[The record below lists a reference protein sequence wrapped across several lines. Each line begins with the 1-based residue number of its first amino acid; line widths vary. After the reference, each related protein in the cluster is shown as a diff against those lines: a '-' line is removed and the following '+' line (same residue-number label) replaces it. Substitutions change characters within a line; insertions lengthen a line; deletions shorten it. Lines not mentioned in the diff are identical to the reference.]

1 MTTTNENMKIE
12 LIAPEFL
19 LLDPRNPRLVSTIE
33 REGKYRELPSCDSL
47 LRKQSAIM
55 KKLDKG
61 AKIDVLIN
69 SILSVGFIQIEPLI
83 VVKTECKNEN
93 DIFFYLVIEG
103 NRRLFA
109 VKEIL
114 SDPEK
119 LGGLNEEFLKTL
131 QKLPCIVLE
140 SGQYSYMMNI
150 LGIRHIV
157 AIEDWKLLQKAIM
170 VAELYIELEKDESQV
185 AESYGISIR
194 ETKRLLRAI
203 ALQNWM
209 LENLDVEISTFQKLS
224 FDIFLETMQK
234 PSLREWL
241 EYEENQSDLL
251 LPSIKNLE
259 NVELLANWISDGIVK
274 FGRDDIRA
282 LAEIVARTD
291 RSELIEQINEHTGPY
306 TVMAQIK
313 TQEAIIKPSVWTAY
327 LRKATN
333 TVNTIPASELQ
344 VITDENLGVL
354 KKLKI
359 AVENALNMID
369 KLRGN

>member
-12 LIAPEFL
+12 LVAPELL
-19 LLDPRNPRLVSTIE
+19 LLDPRNPRLVSIIE
-33 REGKYRELPSCDSL
+33 KEGKYRQLPSCDSL
-47 LRKQSAIM
+47 LRKQSAIS
-55 KKLDKG
+55 KQLDKE

-83 VVKTECKNEN
+83 VVKTECTKEN
-93 DIFFYLVIEG
+93 GSFFYLVIEG
-103 NRRLFA
+103 NRRLLA

-140 SGQYSYMMNI
+140 SGQYSYMINI
-150 LGIRHIV
+150 LGVRHIV

-170 VAELYIELEKDESQV
+170 VAEMYIELENDESQV
-185 AESYGISIR
+185 AESYGISVR

-209 LENLDVEISTFQKLS
+209 LENLDVEIITFQKLS
-224 FDIFLETMQK
+224 FDIFTEAIVR
-234 PSLREWL
+234 PNLREWL

-251 LPSIKNLE
+251 FPSIKNLE

-274 FGRDDIRA
+274 SGRYDIRA
-282 LAEIVARTD
+282 LAEIVARAD
-291 RSELIEQINEHTGPY
+291 SGELIERINENTSPY
-306 TVMAQIK
+306 TVMVQIR
-313 TQEAIIKPSVWTAY
+313 TQEEIIKPSVWTAY

-333 TVNTIPASELQ
+333 TVITIPASELQ
-344 VITDENLGVL
+344 IITDENLGVL
-354 KKLKI
+354 KNLKT
-359 AVENALNMID
+359 AVENALNIVD